1 MLFFPQAE
9 WGSVR
14 LTKEELLNCGRIV
27 KANRLRKALSYI
39 SLSEASQTTLPPS
52 ARRIAWS
59 ISSLVSP
66 QLSPCFLSSSTSLRR
81 NIPVTLSMA
90 ISCRITTLLF
100 LFREI
105 TTCEYSFTSLYIAL
119 FRKLWRV
126 CFLRASAAVWGGV
139 LAILKILY
147 QKMLH
152 CVSVNLPTQN
162 KVYFGSYP
170 LTVDLF
176 I

>member
-9 WGSVR
+9 CGSVR
-14 LTKEELLNCGRIV
+14 LTKDELLNCGRIV
-27 KANRLRKALSYI
+27 KANRLRKALKVMFHREKLHKLI
-39 SLSEASQTTLPPS
+39 GTTLPPS

-105 TTCEYSFTSLYIAL
+105 TTCEYSSTSLYIAL
-119 FRKLWRV
+119 FRKL
-126 CFLRASAAVWGGV
+126 
-139 LAILKILY
+139 
-147 QKMLH
+147 
-152 CVSVNLPTQN
+152 
-162 KVYFGSYP
+162 
-170 LTVDLF
+170 
-176 I
+176 